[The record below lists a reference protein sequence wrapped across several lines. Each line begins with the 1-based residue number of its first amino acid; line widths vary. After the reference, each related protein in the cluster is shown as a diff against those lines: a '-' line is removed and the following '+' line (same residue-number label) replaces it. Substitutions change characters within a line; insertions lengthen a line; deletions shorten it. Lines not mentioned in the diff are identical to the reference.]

1 MARYEVV
8 QKISGCGFPERR
20 VEAQDWAAARE
31 ELLFMMEQLGI
42 AEEAERYAD
51 AQTAVSQEEHDSIMA
66 EVTVNDLMASMLADT
81 DDPPLIEPESGR
93 WGVTFECYDLSWR
106 NWSIRKL

>member
-8 QKISGCGFPERR
+8 QKISGMGFPERR
-20 VEAQDWAAARE
+20 AEEEGWGRARDA
-31 ELLFMMEQLGI
+31 LLFMIEQFSEQ
-42 AEEAERYAD
+42 EEAEWAED
-51 AQTAVSQEEHDSIMA
+51 LANAQA
-66 EVTVNDLMASMLADT
+66 ETEYESLRHQSLVKDLLASMLADT
-81 DDPPLIEPESGR
+81 DDPPMIEPESGR